1 MARSHLT
8 LAALATSA
16 VAGFDPVRARPFST
30 GAHGDFF
37 AAVVVDAAGRELIV
51 RVPNSSE
58 AEAQLTSE
66 KYALETMTPGIR
78 SRLTFSAPDLVGRAT
93 WNKTFGLVFEFLPGQ
108 QLTVGDISAD
118 SALPVAIGAALA
130 SIHSLPTNFVA
141 DAGLPFFTSLE
152 VQRQTRDLVERAT
165 ASKMLPAALALRW
178 QEAAADDTLWM
189 FEPTVIHGSLGA
201 DSLVAG
207 EDSLA
212 GILGWAALRVGDP
225 AWDLH
230 WLINAS
236 LDVQDATFAA
246 YVDARRSLADP
257 KLRQRATLYSELE
270 VARWLLHGIEQKNAE
285 IVEDAVD
292 MLDRLVD
299 AVRQEPTNSVGQET
313 APVLTVTEVVNLLDE
328 TPGDAPVGR
337 YRGLQPVTD
346 DQRSSNSASE

>member
-16 VAGFDPVRARPFST
+16 VAGFDPVQARPFST

-37 AAVVVDAAGRELIV
+37 AAVVIDASGRELIV
-51 RVPNSSE
+51 RVPNSAE

-78 SRLTFSAPDLVGRAT
+78 SRLTFSVPDLVGRAT

-108 QLTVGDISAD
+108 QLSIADLSAD
-118 SALPVAIGAALA
+118 SALPVAIGSALA

-152 VQRQTRDLVERAT
+152 VQRQTRDLVERAS
-165 ASKMLPAALALRW
+165 ASKMLPAALAVRW
-178 QEAAADDTLWM
+178 QEAAGDDTLWM

-313 APVLTVTEVVNLLDE
+313 APILTVTEVVDLLDE